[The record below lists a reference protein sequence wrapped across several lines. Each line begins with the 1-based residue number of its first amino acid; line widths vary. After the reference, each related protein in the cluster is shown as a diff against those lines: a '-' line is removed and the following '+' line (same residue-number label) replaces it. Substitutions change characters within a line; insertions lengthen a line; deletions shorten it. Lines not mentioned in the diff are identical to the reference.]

1 MQPPQSRTPRYGN
14 VIYSLRFIYPQD
26 EAKKAAEQLEQERT
40 NQQLAGQG
48 PQRPRNA
55 NYWACGSSAIRPVS
69 AYDDGVQTRLRFA
82 AHSEF
87 PAMYVK
93 NDDDSESL
101 LNFTVEG
108 EDVVIHRVS
117 HRFVLR
123 RGRLVAC
130 IENRSFDGGGERL
143 QSETLVPG
151 VERRTKGVEQPMNP
165 KNEDGD
171 HGDEDDSV
179 DSENVRTVGGSTVAG
194 ERDIPSVNRERS
206 LQSRANNLLALLVV
220 ALLGGGFL
228 FYYYSATFSKQREAK
243 AKVEADRTA
252 KASGE
257 LKLPPLGAVEG
268 PQAASTD
275 SATPPDKGPTGLGD
289 VMGPAP
295 PVGAAG
301 AAGAGGPPVKTPAE
315 LAMERKLTP
324 SVFLRASE
332 ARR

>member
-1 MQPPQSRTPRYGN
+1 MKLGRCIGGTVLVLCVWASQYAFAEQTPRPGLVDSRIRVVAYDPDQVIKIRGYVGYQIFFEFAEGETFVNLAAGDNKALDVGYEANHLVIKPLAEKVATNITVITNRRVYQFDYSATAAKPNPALGN

-48 PQRPRNA
+48 PQRPRNS

-151 VERRTKGVEQPMNP
+151 VERRTKGVSNP
-165 KNEDGD
+165 
-171 HGDEDDSV
+171 
-179 DSENVRTVGGSTVAG
+179 
-194 ERDIPSVNRERS
+194 
-206 LQSRANNLLALLVV
+206 
-220 ALLGGGFL
+220 
-228 FYYYSATFSKQREAK
+228 
-243 AKVEADRTA
+243 
-252 KASGE
+252 
-257 LKLPPLGAVEG
+257 
-268 PQAASTD
+268 
-275 SATPPDKGPTGLGD
+275 
-289 VMGPAP
+289 
-295 PVGAAG
+295 
-301 AAGAGGPPVKTPAE
+301 
-315 LAMERKLTP
+315 
-324 SVFLRASE
+324 
-332 ARR
+332 

>member
-1 MQPPQSRTPRYGN
+1 MKLGRCIGGTVLVLCVWASQYAFAEQTPRPGLVDSRIRVVAYDPDQVIKIRGYVGYQILFEFAEGETFVNLAAGDNKALDVGYEANHLVIKPLAEKVATNITVITNRRVYQFDYSATAAKPNPALGN

-48 PQRPRNA
+48 PQRPRNS

-151 VERRTKGVEQPMNP
+151 VERRTKGVSNP
-165 KNEDGD
+165 
-171 HGDEDDSV
+171 
-179 DSENVRTVGGSTVAG
+179 
-194 ERDIPSVNRERS
+194 
-206 LQSRANNLLALLVV
+206 
-220 ALLGGGFL
+220 
-228 FYYYSATFSKQREAK
+228 
-243 AKVEADRTA
+243 
-252 KASGE
+252 
-257 LKLPPLGAVEG
+257 
-268 PQAASTD
+268 
-275 SATPPDKGPTGLGD
+275 
-289 VMGPAP
+289 
-295 PVGAAG
+295 
-301 AAGAGGPPVKTPAE
+301 
-315 LAMERKLTP
+315 
-324 SVFLRASE
+324 
-332 ARR
+332 

>member
-1 MQPPQSRTPRYGN
+1 MKVGGWIRGSVLALCVLGSQCALAEMTPQRGLVDSRVRVVVYDPDQVIKLRGYVGYQIYFQFAEGETFVNLAAGDNKALDVGYESNHMVLKPLAEKVATNITVITTKRVYQFDYSATSAKPNPAHGD

-40 NQQLAGQG
+40 NQRLAAGDQG
-48 PQRPRNA
+48 PRNS
-55 NYWACGSSAIRPVS
+55 NYWGCGASSIRPIS

-143 QSETLVPG
+143 PSETLVPG
-151 VERRTKGVEQPMNP
+151 VERRTKGVNNP
-165 KNEDGD
+165 
-171 HGDEDDSV
+171 
-179 DSENVRTVGGSTVAG
+179 
-194 ERDIPSVNRERS
+194 
-206 LQSRANNLLALLVV
+206 
-220 ALLGGGFL
+220 
-228 FYYYSATFSKQREAK
+228 
-243 AKVEADRTA
+243 
-252 KASGE
+252 
-257 LKLPPLGAVEG
+257 
-268 PQAASTD
+268 
-275 SATPPDKGPTGLGD
+275 
-289 VMGPAP
+289 
-295 PVGAAG
+295 
-301 AAGAGGPPVKTPAE
+301 
-315 LAMERKLTP
+315 
-324 SVFLRASE
+324 
-332 ARR
+332 